1 MSYRLVHYKH
11 FADVPPEAYER
22 LWEENGS
29 PAFYHPRF
37 IASAEQFPLLPIA
50 GACYLSAWQ
59 DDRLCAFLVAWQQMQ
74 PDPFGTLAQSTGIV
88 FTPPEGGLLGHIAH
102 CYDTRILLL
111 PGAHAAAAALLEQLA
126 DIARAAHLPGCGL
139 LNLPDETSLKEV
151 VRAAGYKTA
160 FMHHRFAI
168 NLRGFS
174 DFDEYVNHLPRDGRH
189 EMRRQLRKFAASSG
203 TIQVL
208 PGEEADLSSAVALAQ
223 RTSAKNGTPDYY
235 PHSVFEKFLTACGDL
250 ISVVQVKY
258 EGKLV
263 SAIICLNEPGCLH
276 LWAGGA
282 DYAHTAWSPYSIM
295 VAAGVQHALH
305 QGLSRV
311 EVGRTNPR
319 IKARLGCQPLS
330 LYSALWQQE
339 EA

>member
-1 MSYRLVHYKH
+1 MNYRLVHDEH
-11 FADVPPEAYER
+11 FAAVPAEAYLR
-22 LWEENGS
+22 LWAESGS
-29 PAFYHPRF
+29 PAFYHPGF
-37 IASAEQFPLLPIA
+37 LAAAEQFPLLPIV
-50 GACYLSAWQ
+50 GAHYLSAWQ
-59 DDRLCAFLVAWQQMQ
+59 GDRLCAFLVAWQQVQ

-88 FTPPEGGLLGHIAH
+88 FAPPEGGLLGHIAH

-111 PGAHAAAAALLEQLA
+111 PGAHAAAVALLEQLA
-126 DIARAAHLPGCGL
+126 AIARAARLPGCGL
-139 LNLPDETSLKEV
+139 LNLPDDAALNV
-151 VRAAGYKTA
+151 ARAAGYKTT

-168 NLRGFS
+168 DLRGFS
-174 DFDEYVNHLPRDGRH
+174 AFDDYVARLPRDGRH
-189 EMRRQLRKFAASSG
+189 EMRRQLRKFAASAG
-203 TIQVL
+203 TIRVL
-208 PGEEADLSSAVALAQ
+208 PGKEADLSGAVALAQ

-235 PHSVFEKFLTACGDL
+235 PRGVFEKFLTACGEL
-250 ISVVQVKY
+250 ISVVQVEY
-258 EGKLV
+258 QGKLV

-282 DYAHTAWSPYSIM
+282 DYSHSAWSPYSIM
-295 VAAGVQHALH
+295 VAAGVQHALR